1 MQLKKAAC
9 AGPRHSCSC
18 RLLARCPGGLDRCQ
32 RCLGRDSG
40 MGDRRGY
47 TAFST
52 GPWAAP
58 ASAQNVSLAV
68 FMCLALEEERASE
81 MRVEGRW
88 STAPL
93 QHSPPL
99 LSPHSPRSVGP
110 HSQQMALC
118 SLGSGGTGQA
128 FETLRPPSRACVQ
141 NF

>member
-58 ASAQNVSLAV
+58 ASAQKCLTGRVYVPCAGGRKSLRNA
-68 FMCLALEEERASE
+68 C
-81 MRVEGRW
+81 GRQMEH
-88 STAPL
+88 S
-93 QHSPPL
+93 SPPAQPTSAL
-99 LSPHSPRSVGP
+99 PAQSPLCGAAFPTNGSVFP
-110 HSQQMALC
+110 WI
-118 SLGSGGTGQA
+118 GTD
-128 FETLRPPSRACVQ
+128 RAGL
-141 NF
+141 